1 MTRSESVRTN
11 TSVMPR
17 GIGDEDED
25 EDSVNVGE
33 SAGSLGV
40 GGGR

>member
-1 MTRSESVRTN
+1 
-11 TSVMPR
+11 MPR